1 MPETID
7 ISERKAYNM
16 GKEYILSPEQIR
28 AIESAAKKADRI
40 ELIPCKDGFKIT
52 AIQRKEVK

>member
-1 MPETID
+1 
-7 ISERKAYNM
+7 M